1 MHQPV
6 FGSLS
11 TGSHIMWDFSFPV
24 FLSEK
29 TRWSFESILYTV
41 SLRTFS
47 KAWPYFLQKLCYS
60 TSTFLHVHQKHRFF
74 FFKFWMQRIA
84 DFSAKAP
91 AHFLPACAVLSWP
104 TPPHGGHAGL
114 LPAFTRALPLKH
126 VLLFRPKPKR
136 RSRSVATAVA
146 LSRAFA
152 GVWALNFE
160 KIKWPQR
167 IQRET
172 ARERKK
178 RKIKQGIGLQG
189 GERAG
194 ESRAEPW
201 NAFAVTSLPFP

>member
-1 MHQPV
+1 MKFWKHPLHRIIAYV
-6 FGSLS
+6 FKSMTLFLAEALLFYLYIS
-11 TGSHIMWDFSFPV
+11 TCP
-24 FLSEK
+24 SEAQ
-29 TRWSFESILYTV
+29 I
-41 SLRTFS
+41 
-47 KAWPYFLQKLCYS
+47 
-60 TSTFLHVHQKHRFF
+60 FF

-91 AHFLPACAVLSWP
+91 AHFLPPCAVLSWP

-126 VLLFRPKPKR
+126 FLLFRPKLKR
-136 RSRSVATAVA
+136 RSRSV
-146 LSRAFA
+146 AFA